1 MAEPVEEPSNRP
13 SDPWGRIKNLK
24 SKRNGSNTWQVVAGS
39 AVLGLVVATG
49 AVLAAGPW
57 DNGQRKA
64 ERQLAAAEHPT
75 GGVHHGRR
83 LPGAPEP
90 APSAP
95 AVLGALDTVTRSA
108 PQDPASL
115 RTAL

>member
-13 SDPWGRIKNLK
+13 SDTWGRIKNLK

-64 ERQLAAAEHPT
+64 ERQLAAAADRT
-75 GGVHHGRR
+75 GGAHHGRR

-95 AVLGALDTVTRSA
+95 AVLGALDTTVTRSA
-108 PQDPASL
+108 PQDPANL
-115 RTAL
+115 RT